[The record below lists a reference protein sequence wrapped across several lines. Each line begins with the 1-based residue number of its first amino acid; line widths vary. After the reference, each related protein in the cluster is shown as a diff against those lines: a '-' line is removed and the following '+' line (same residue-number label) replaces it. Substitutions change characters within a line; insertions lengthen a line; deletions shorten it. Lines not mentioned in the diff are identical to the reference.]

1 MRDLGFWKK
10 YAFGENSENFQFF
23 CVFWVIINSIHTS
36 FIYISHVL
44 CVFEIRRHISH
55 FEKRVKSKFPIICL
69 FFSSS
74 RWGCVHCFRLSKSD
88 INKTHHHGHKQLK
101 NAWNHQ
107 HINSEP
113 NNSKNCAK
121 PVIFNS
127 FLHFSTFFDILHS
140 SSYTAGRNQNALC
153 VLSFRSTCFKLPSSS
168 FLLLKIVLQSK
179 PKFNYPTRR
188 ALVRHFHEKK
198 TRYIRKLSF

>member
-113 NNSKNCAK
+113 NISKNSHWGSQWGNVVLKYRHRTHTIQVKAAAYLTLNRIIRILVQRIRINGHVTIYC
-121 PVIFNS
+121 VISLNM
-127 FLHFSTFFDILHS
+127 FD
-140 SSYTAGRNQNALC
+140 
-153 VLSFRSTCFKLPSSS
+153 
-168 FLLLKIVLQSK
+168 
-179 PKFNYPTRR
+179 
-188 ALVRHFHEKK
+188 
-198 TRYIRKLSF
+198 